1 MEWTGFVFLMFVL
14 KIPLG
19 MLLWLVW
26 WAVRQT
32 PEEAGAQSGDDGG
45 GGPRVDH
52 PRPSLPHR
60 PRRGPHGDPAPAAPA
75 RVRTTV
81 AGVRTPER

>member
-1 MEWTGFVFLMFVL
+1 MEWTGFVFLMFAL

-26 WAVRQT
+26 WAVKQT
-32 PEEAGAQSGDDGG
+32 PEEAAEPQGDGG
-45 GGPRVDH
+45 GGPRVEH
-52 PRPSLPHR
+52 PRRPLPHH
-60 PRRGPHGDPAPAAPA
+60 PRRGPHADPAPATPP

-81 AGVRTPER
+81 ARSRTPER